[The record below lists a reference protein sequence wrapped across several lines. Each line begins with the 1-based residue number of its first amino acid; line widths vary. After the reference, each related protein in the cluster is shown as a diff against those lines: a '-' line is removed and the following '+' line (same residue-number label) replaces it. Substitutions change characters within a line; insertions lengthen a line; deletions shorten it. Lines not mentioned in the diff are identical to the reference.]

1 MDKINGIPTR
11 SPPPPP
17 RKLLPKYIG
26 ALEQQAGKQLPARPT
41 RMRYDYEGRVSLR
54 SHFPACLKSGRF
66 VMNTYYVGT
75 QMSGPT
81 VSNADGDDF

>member
-11 SPPPPP
+11 SPPPP

-41 RMRYDYEGRVSLR
+41 RMRYDCTAKVGSL
-54 SHFPACLKSGRF
+54 SVLIFQL
-66 VMNTYYVGT
+66 V
-75 QMSGPT
+75 
-81 VSNADGDDF
+81 